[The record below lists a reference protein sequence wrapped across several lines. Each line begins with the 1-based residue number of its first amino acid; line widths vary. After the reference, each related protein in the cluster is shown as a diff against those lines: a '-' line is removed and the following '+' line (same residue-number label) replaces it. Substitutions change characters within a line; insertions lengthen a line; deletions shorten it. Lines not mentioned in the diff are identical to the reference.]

1 MSTLGLREF
10 HPFESAGEHFLYMVP
25 SAGVFHVDKP
35 SWEVLKALD
44 EVAAV
49 RPDYDPALPAH
60 RAIGVPELMR
70 YLDGTTPLDVAR
82 QDAIIATR
90 QYAKRQRTWMR
101 KNTADWLQYVPG

>member
-1 MSTLGLREF
+1 
-10 HPFESAGEHFLYMVP
+10 
-25 SAGVFHVDKP
+25 
-35 SWEVLKALD
+35 
-44 EVAAV
+44 
-49 RPDYDPALPAH
+49 
-60 RAIGVPELMR
+60 MR

>member
-1 MSTLGLREF
+1 MDRCQPVAVAASKDWLNDRIIRRFDQMLDQG
-10 HPFESAGEHFLYMVP
+10 
-25 SAGVFHVDKP
+25 
-35 SWEVLKALD
+35 ALD

-49 RPDYDPALPAH
+49 RPDYDPTLPAH

-70 YLDGTTPLDVAR
+70 YLDGVTPLDVAR